1 MENLELEEKVISVNR
16 VAKVVKGG
24 RRFSFTALVTVGDRN
39 GKVGIGLGKASEVS
53 EAIRKGTDAARRAM
67 VKVNLV
73 EGTIPHRIDGR
84 FGATTVV
91 MRPASAGTGVIAGG
105 AARAILE
112 SVGVQDILTKVL
124 GSRNPNNVVKATMN
138 GLQTAAHARAGN
150 GLPRTG
156 LRRKREIVMAR
167 LKVTQI
173 KSTIDKKEPQ
183 KRTIKALGL
192 GRPRST
198 AIHNDTPQI
207 RGMIRA
213 VTHLVTVEE
222 IE

>member
-1 MENLELEEKVISVNR
+1 MAKFEMENSELEEKVVSVNR

-24 RRFSFTALVTVGDRN
+24 RRFSFTALVAVGDRN

-112 SVGVQDILTKVL
+112 SVGIQDILAKVL

-138 GLQTAAHARAGN
+138 GLK
-150 GLPRTG
+150 LLRTRDQE
-156 LRRKREIVMAR
+156 LAFREQA
-167 LKVTQI
+167 
-173 KSTIDKKEPQ
+173 
-183 KRTIKALGL
+183 
-192 GRPRST
+192 
-198 AIHNDTPQI
+198 
-207 RGMIRA
+207 
-213 VTHLVTVEE
+213 
-222 IE
+222 